1 MLAEPTETIA
11 VLLGDLISTVR
22 YYAAVDMLDK
32 LEPVELTKHA
42 ASIVPML
49 GDSDT
54 DVRYTAVETLG
65 KLETATRAQSFSGKH
80 NNGINQTHL

>member
-1 MLAEPTETIA
+1 MI
-11 VLLGDLISTVR
+11 G
-22 YYAAVDMLDK
+22 K

-54 DVRYTAVETLG
+54 DVRYTAVETLD
-65 KLETATRAQSFSGKH
+65 KLEAAMRAQ
-80 NNGINQTHL
+80 

>member
-1 MLAEPTETIA
+1 MLAKHTKTIA
-11 VLLGDLISTVR
+11 VLLGDSISNVR
-22 YYAAVDMLDK
+22 YAAVDTLDK
-32 LEPVELTKHA
+32 LEPIELTKHA

-65 KLETATRAQSFSGKH
+65 KLEAATRAQSFSGQH

>member
-1 MLAEPTETIA
+1 M
-11 VLLGDLISTVR
+11 LLGASISTLR
-22 YYAAVDMLDK
+22 YAAVHTLDN

-54 DVRYTAVETLG
+54 NVRYTAVETLG
-65 KLETATRAQSFSGKH
+65 KLEAATLAQSFSGQH
-80 NNGINQTHL
+80 NNGLNQTPL